1 MAADAAGNDLSAI
14 FIPASGKI
22 AVAPFA
28 TAIPSVAD
36 GAKAKVTLASAFKA
50 LGLLTEDGGM
60 EWTEEADGEA
70 IELFQEGYSIPSG
83 KAKVE
88 LKVKMAESSRE
99 KYELLRG
106 IHYDENKHAVVDA
119 SGNPQ
124 RLVVWVEEIAKNGT
138 VRRRACENASVSSL
152 KEDKDERGKIKAIE
166 VTFSFASAIG
176 HAAGQY
182 HEWFL
187 TAAEVSAAGV

>member
-1 MAADAAGNDLSAI
+1 MTVDAAGNDLSAI
-14 FIPASGKI
+14 FIPSTGKI
-22 AVAPFA
+22 AVAPFG
-28 TAIPSVAD
+28 TAIPVAAD
-36 GAKAKVTLASAFKA
+36 GAKAKVTLNQAFKA

-106 IHYDENKHAVVDA
+106 IHYDANKHAIVDA

-138 VRRRACENASVSSL
+138 VRRRACENATVSSL

-176 HAAGQY
+176 HPNGQY

-187 TAAEVSAAGV
+187 TAAEVSAAEA